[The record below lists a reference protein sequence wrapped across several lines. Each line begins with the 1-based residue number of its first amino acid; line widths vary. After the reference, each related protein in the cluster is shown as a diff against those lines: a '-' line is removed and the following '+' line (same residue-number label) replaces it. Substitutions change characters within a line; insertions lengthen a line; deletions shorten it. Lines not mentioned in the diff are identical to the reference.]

1 MRELEFLPDDYT
13 QARFKR
19 RIGFIRSWL
28 LLAMGMAMVLW
39 SLQMGVWVRDARAE
53 LQSLRGAGSAVDGD
67 VQKVRMLRAEAQ
79 HFYRRLEL
87 LRTLRPQ
94 TTVTAVVA
102 GLVDALPAYTVLDA
116 IELTQP
122 ETAGDGRAVVR
133 LNGTA
138 PRETVVADT
147 LSRLDA
153 SPQFDRVTLVE
164 SKPAAADAA
173 GRRRFVIEAEVLPV
187 SPAQEK

>member
-87 LRTLRPQ
+87 LRTLRPK

>member
-1 MRELEFLPDDYT
+1 VRELEFLPDDYT

-28 LLAMGMAMVLW
+28 LLAMGLAMVLW

-67 VQKVRMLRAEAQ
+67 VQKVRRLRAEAR

-102 GLVDALPAYTVLDA
+102 GLVDVLPAYTVLDA

>member
-1 MRELEFLPDDYT
+1 
-13 QARFKR
+13 
-19 RIGFIRSWL
+19 
-28 LLAMGMAMVLW
+28 
-39 SLQMGVWVRDARAE
+39 MGVWVRDARAE

-67 VQKVRMLRAEAQ
+67 VQKVRRLRAEAR

-102 GLVDALPAYTVLDA
+102 GLVDVLPAYTVLDA

-138 PRETVVADT
+138 PRETVVTDT
-147 LSRLDA
+147 LSMLDA

-187 SPAQEK
+187 PPAQEK

>member
-28 LLAMGMAMVLW
+28 LLAMGLAMVLW

-53 LQSLRGAGSAVDGD
+53 LQSLRGTGSAMDGD

-94 TTVTAVVA
+94 TTVAAVVA
-102 GLVDALPAYTVLDA
+102 GLVDVLPAHVVLDA
-116 IELTQP
+116 IELSQP
-122 ETAGDGRAVVR
+122 ETEGDGHAVVR
-133 LNGTA
+133 LSGTA
-138 PRETVVADT
+138 PRETTVTDT
-147 LSRLDA
+147 LGMLDA

-164 SKPAAADAA
+164 SKPAASEIA
-173 GRRRFVIEAEVLPV
+173 GQRQFIIEVEVLPAE
-187 SPAQEK
+187 PAQEK